1 MHYVRQRLGVSAAG
15 FGLLLSASAA
25 GGLADAALAGPLS
38 DRFGAA
44 TLLRA
49 GLVVETGV
57 HLVLAL
63 TRNGWV
69 AGAVMVAFGAHTAVW
84 GVVATTVRQRLVP
97 DRLRGRVGSVYFLLV
112 MGGSA
117 LGALVGGFLARGL
130 GLAARS
136 GSPPPATPSCSC
148 WSGAGSPRPGSTP
161 RAHRTATIP
170 PGRTT
175 SRRGGEQPRRRPA
188 PSRLSPQVR
197 TTSMRSLPRSS
208 TDDRDRDRVD
218 EESTVRCLVDEIS
231 RGTDEFRLLAS
242 STGHE

>member
-1 MHYVRQRLGVSAAG
+1 MRLLAVVLAVMNVTFTAAFAVWVLYVRQRLGVSVAG

-25 GGLADAALAGPLS
+25 GGLAGAALAGPLS

-63 TRNGWV
+63 TRNGWM

-84 GVVATTVRQRLVP
+84 GVVATTVRQRLAP

-130 GLAARS
+130 GLAGPFWVAAAGDAVLLLLVWRRL
-136 GSPPPATPSCSC
+136 TPTRID
-148 WSGAGSPRPGSTP
+148 APRPSDGDDP
-161 RAHRTATIP
+161 AGPHH
-170 PGRTT
+170 
-175 SRRGGEQPRRRPA
+175 EQAQR
-188 PSRLSPQVR
+188 
-197 TTSMRSLPRSS
+197 
-208 TDDRDRDRVD
+208 
-218 EESTVRCLVDEIS
+218 
-231 RGTDEFRLLAS
+231 
-242 STGHE
+242 

>member
-69 AGAVMVAFGAHTAVW
+69 AGAVMDAFGAHTAV
-84 GVVATTVRQRLVP
+84 RLLP
-97 DRLRGRVGSVYFLLV
+97 ARHGRVRP
-112 MGGSA
+112 
-117 LGALVGGFLARGL
+117 RGT
-130 GLAARS
+130 GRRVPRPRA
-136 GSPPPATPSCSC
+136 
-148 WSGAGSPRPGSTP
+148 RPGSPFWVAAAGDAVLLLLVWRRLTPTRIDAP
-161 RAHRTATIP
+161 RASDGDDPAGPHHEQA
-170 PGRTT
+170 
-175 SRRGGEQPRRRPA
+175 RR
-188 PSRLSPQVR
+188 
-197 TTSMRSLPRSS
+197 
-208 TDDRDRDRVD
+208 
-218 EESTVRCLVDEIS
+218 
-231 RGTDEFRLLAS
+231 
-242 STGHE
+242 